1 MRKSCGYNVI
11 GGRVSMARSGDII
24 ESKALGQKMR
34 FEVTGHE
41 SGGEVTICHYFIQ
54 PLPNSVCPPL
64 STHRYQSELFRV
76 VSGRFGV
83 HVGGVDHMLHPGE
96 EVIVP
101 PGTPHL
107 AWNDGPEE
115 AYVMLEFRPARNIDG
130 FFETEF
136 GPANDGRFNYLL
148 RNGRRTVRPK
158 SAMQG
163 AALCHEYGI
172 GLCDFPIPEPM
183 QLILFPVM
191 ATCGRMV
198 GIKGSYTK
206 YRASSPTES
215 PDQRKLSA
223 SMRQPPP

>member
-1 MRKSCGYNVI
+1 
-11 GGRVSMARSGDII
+11 MARSGDII

-76 VSGRFGV
+76 VSRRFGV

-107 AWNDGPEE
+107 AWNDG
-115 AYVMLEFRPARNIDG
+115 
-130 FFETEF
+130 
-136 GPANDGRFNYLL
+136 
-148 RNGRRTVRPK
+148 
-158 SAMQG
+158 
-163 AALCHEYGI
+163 
-172 GLCDFPIPEPM
+172 
-183 QLILFPVM
+183 
-191 ATCGRMV
+191 
-198 GIKGSYTK
+198 
-206 YRASSPTES
+206 
-215 PDQRKLSA
+215 
-223 SMRQPPP
+223 